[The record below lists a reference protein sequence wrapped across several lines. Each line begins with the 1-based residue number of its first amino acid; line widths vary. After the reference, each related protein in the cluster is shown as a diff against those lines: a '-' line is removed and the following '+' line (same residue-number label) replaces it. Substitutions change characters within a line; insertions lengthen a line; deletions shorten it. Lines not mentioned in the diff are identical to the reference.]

1 MSGTIFLLMSM
12 LLLSLLLKDAIN
24 SSKIYSKGI
33 SPERLGK
40 KISPY
45 KISAK
50 S

>member
-1 MSGTIFLLMSM
+1 MSGTIFLLMIM
-12 LLLSLLLKDAIN
+12 LLLLLKDAMN
-24 SSKIYSKGI
+24 SSKIYSKSI

-40 KISPY
+40 EISPY